1 MTIQKNRSRVQI
13 YPAFITFKVINF
25 GMTEKDINHR
35 TSQRLRAG
43 KLKKI
48 FILEVK
54 NETQAKSY
62 LNLIIVVL

>member
-1 MTIQKNRSRVQI
+1 
-13 YPAFITFKVINF
+13 
-25 GMTEKDINHR
+25 MTEKDIIHR

-43 KLKKI
+43 KFKKI

-62 LNLIIVVL
+62 LNQIILVL